1 MAKRDNPESY
11 NLIFPPKVSV
21 VEEPIR
27 MQNTFSRDDNFYWAD
42 FVALMKAKVFE
53 SKAELR
59 REFKKNMPRV
69 LALVSEGEG
78 LVVKKDSEA
87 CLFSHLSLAKLE
99 GLSNFTMKY
108 WSDSVPDDAPEAACR
123 EVEVKDPLIKTKK
136 QYQKDVKLVPFLKS
150 DISEYVGFNRIDI
163 FPGGNPPDK
172 CFNEW
177 VGFQAKHVG
186 SADMTL
192 LQPLFDVLYYGW
204 AGSNQAI
211 FRRIITFL
219 AMTVVEPQKKIGGA
233 LVLYGIGG
241 DGKSAVCK
249 FLINYVLGKQ
259 LCTNEI
265 NLRALFGKDYTKKL
279 MGKKLHFCHPIR
291 TR

>member
-1 MAKRDNPESY
+1 MTAIKKFFNERIPNSKMNDDDIFDKAWEDGLEGADDPKAVKVGTLRFMAKRDNPESY

-123 EVEVKDPLIKTKK
+123 
-136 QYQKDVKLVPFLKS
+136 F
-150 DISEYVGFNRIDI
+150 
-163 FPGGNPPDK
+163 
-172 CFNEW
+172 
-177 VGFQAKHVG
+177 
-186 SADMTL
+186 
-192 LQPLFDVLYYGW
+192 
-204 AGSNQAI
+204 
-211 FRRIITFL
+211 
-219 AMTVVEPQKKIGGA
+219 
-233 LVLYGIGG
+233 
-241 DGKSAVCK
+241 
-249 FLINYVLGKQ
+249 
-259 LCTNEI
+259 
-265 NLRALFGKDYTKKL
+265 
-279 MGKKLHFCHPIR
+279 
-291 TR
+291 